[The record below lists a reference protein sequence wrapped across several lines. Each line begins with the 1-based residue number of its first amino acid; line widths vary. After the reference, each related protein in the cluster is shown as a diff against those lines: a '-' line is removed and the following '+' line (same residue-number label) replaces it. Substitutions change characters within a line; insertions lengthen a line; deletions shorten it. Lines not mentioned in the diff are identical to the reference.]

1 MCHVHAASQ
10 TVLLESVV
18 FAVWE
23 MVMVNAS
30 ESILTLVQVEMLPA
44 QVLLERHIGTR
55 FYGQNRSIKHEI
67 PHFYRCAG
75 LEGSRSIPVALSAK
89 D

>member
-44 QVLLERHIGTR
+44 QVLLGRHWDAI
-55 FYGQNRSIKHEI
+55 
-67 PHFYRCAG
+67 
-75 LEGSRSIPVALSAK
+75 L
-89 D
+89 